1 MLVIT
6 IIKTSVSLIE
16 IGKYDRSIHGSV
28 HTWIHTSIHGLFS
41 PPLIL
46 HFPQNFLIAEVLI
59 EKFGFSVYNL
69 KSLGYIL
76 AFDPVCGFGLRHHVN
91 KLST

>member
-6 IIKTSVSLIE
+6 IIKTSVSLTE
-16 IGKYDRSIHGSV
+16 IGKYDRSIR
-28 HTWIHTSIHGLFS
+28 GLFS

-46 HFPQNFLIAEVLI
+46 HLPHNFLIAEVLI